1 MLWRDSAASVFDCEL
16 GALRL
21 GLGGDGD
28 FATVRSEAERVVE
41 EITQSTIEQSGVGI
55 DFAVTFVGN
64 GNTSLFRDCPIISGD
79 FSIAE
84 RAAKTL
90 RSIWRSTA
98 SARARNNRLSRIPES
113 LSHSAAIDSMTLRYS
128 SKVRGRVK
136 VTSASPRIFEIG
148 VRSS

>member
-79 FSIAE
+79 F
-84 RAAKTL
+84 
-90 RSIWRSTA
+90 
-98 SARARNNRLSRIPES
+98 
-113 LSHSAAIDSMTLRYS
+113 
-128 SKVRGRVK
+128 
-136 VTSASPRIFEIG
+136 FEIG
-148 VRSS
+148 RASCRERRRYRSSVERL